1 MKVNICK
8 KRLKYQLEGTLR
20 KSQAGHIFE
29 TYNAN
34 IKKIKIATQNSH
46 KKYVDDPMFLACF
59 IEIGKCSFSNVFL
72 LFPRICIL
80 SLFLGGVKISK
91 RSPTPLIIQKYIFQI
106 ILRDSKL
113 KLRLVHSEPKTC
125 MHYGNNPTS

>member
-1 MKVNICK
+1 M

-59 IEIGKCSFSNVFL
+59 IEIGSVVFL
-72 LFPRICIL
+72 TYFYY
-80 SLFLGGVKISK
+80 FLVFVF
-91 RSPTPLIIQKYIFQI
+91 Y
-106 ILRDSKL
+106 
-113 KLRLVHSEPKTC
+113 
-125 MHYGNNPTS
+125 HYFWVE

>member
-1 MKVNICK
+1 M
-8 KRLKYQLEGTLR
+8 LKYQLEGTLR

-29 TYNAN
+29 TYNA
-34 IKKIKIATQNSH
+34 
-46 KKYVDDPMFLACF
+46 
-59 IEIGKCSFSNVFL
+59 
-72 LFPRICIL
+72 
-80 SLFLGGVKISK
+80 LFLGGVKISK

-113 KLRLVHSEPKTC
+113 KLRLVPSEPKTC